1 MIAYNKDWL
10 YKLYVREQAHEALHE
25 GAINEDVHARICEW
39 ATTGFYTPNI
49 YARIGLAVA
58 TFLAVLVGWSFFA
71 YFFSLTTNYSKVFNT
86 LAPILLV
93 VTSVICYA
101 IAVSYI
107 KNNDFYNAGT
117 DNMLVWLAAILLP
130 AGIYWLCR
138 GNIPGPVVCVML
150 LATTLFSALR
160 FADMLMSVL
169 AFLSLLAF
177 IYFLCGKAGAVG
189 QGIASFAIMGVS
201 GVVYYLLMPAERLQ
215 PLFRNCFYYVRLVA
229 LLTLYA
235 AGNYYIVC
243 KAATGFSSYAE
254 ATITGGLGIFFW
266 VCTFGIPLVYLAIG
280 IRKRE
285 LMLMRTGALLLV
297 AGVLTFRQYHSVLPA
312 EIALSVGGIIC
323 IVIAYWLLNYLENG
337 RAGFTAQKGFAGYDK
352 KAIELLLE
360 DRLLNNKDENRHDAM
375 HR

>member
-1 MIAYNKDWL
+1 MYNKEWL
-10 YKLYVREQAHEALHE
+10 YNLYVRQQADEALYE
-25 GAINEDVHARICEW
+25 GAIDEEAHKAIYR
-39 ATTGFYTPNI
+39 AKPAPFYTPNI
-49 YARIGLAVA
+49 FVRIGMGIAVFIMA
-58 TFLAVLVGWSFFA
+58 LFGLGFISLVFLTSDGGEHVEQVFGVLV
-71 YFFSLTTNYSKVFNT
+71 LL
-86 LAPILLV
+86 LAGSCLFIGV
-93 VTSVICYA
+93 QMIQ
-101 IAVSYI
+101 
-107 KNNDFYNAGT
+107 NRHDYNSGR
-117 DNMLVWLAAILLP
+117 DNMLLWLAGLGTF
-130 AGIYWLCR
+130 AGIVLITHGDASY
-138 GNIPGPVVCVML
+138 PVAYSL
-150 LATTLFSALR
+150 LAMLIAGTLAFV
-160 FADMLMSVL
+160 FIDMLMSVL
-169 AFLSLLAF
+169 AFLALLSL
-177 IYFLCGKAGAVG
+177 IYLVCGKAGAVG

-201 GVVYYLLMPAERLQ
+201 GVVYYLLTPAERLR

-243 KAATGFSSYAE
+243 KAATGFSGYTE

-285 LMLMRTGALLLV
+285 LMLMRAGALLLV